1 MSRGKPSKNTQATSV
16 MDEVIE
22 KVEGEKLPLDSW
34 PTTTLRE
41 YRLYNEEATK
51 QNKKL
56 GMCRYKIKQCPP
68 DLHPKQRIIFR
79 RNDQPSNPLKVFVSD
94 DKIHFDETLVPGKT
108 YDLPE
113 YIIHYLS
120 EKGNPIWQWVDNP
133 DGSRETRVSHK
144 EPRFSLN
151 TVYAG

>member
-22 KVEGEKLPLDSW
+22 KVEGEKLPLESW

-51 QNKKL
+51 QNKRL

-79 RNDQPSNPLKVFVSD
+79 RNERSIKRDR
-94 DKIHFDETLVPGKT
+94 
-108 YDLPE
+108 
-113 YIIHYLS
+113 II
-120 EKGNPIWQWVDNP
+120 
-133 DGSRETRVSHK
+133 K
-144 EPRFSLN
+144 EPLPSPSIHRPVLPHASKPRQRSLSN
-151 TVYAG
+151 DAA